1 MSMAIKKILYAVD
14 AKVSALGEA
23 QEIIT
28 KSGDDADADA
38 DALDVH
44 DWWLTTYD
52 RWLNRTNGAS
62 SPWRGRQFEM

>member
-38 DALDVH
+38 LDVH
-44 DWWLTTYD
+44 DWWLMTYD
-52 RWLNRTNGAS
+52 RWLNQTNGAS
-62 SPWRGRQFEM
+62 SLWRGRQFEM